1 MEDKNYTDKEELVF
15 YKTSINQ
22 VYFVNGTNEA
32 KTKKDL
38 NGN

>member
-1 MEDKNYTDKEELVF
+1 MEDKDYIDKEELL

-22 VYFVNGTNEA
+22 VYFVNGTCET